1 MDFGKLKDI
10 AKAATEKTVAG
21 VSKANE
27 TRKKA
32 NQENKMKIGNETVR
46 KTVDG
51 QYYFGFYSESPYLFE
66 FAGFD
71 FAGSTITQKTVTKGK
86 TKQQGR
92 TGSVLGGAAIGSI
105 IAPGVG
111 TIVGGIAGGS
121 RKKKGTIDSTS
132 VTTTE
137 EKPGK
142 AIVKFRAVNSD
153 EVKTIKTKL
162 TQAEA
167 NNVQMFFLSQ
177 TVRRDIDLWLT
188 ILGNLFKNYSST
200 ISGG

>member
-1 MDFGKLKDI
+1 M
-10 AKAATEKTVAG
+10 
-21 VSKANE
+21 
-27 TRKKA
+27 
-32 NQENKMKIGNETVR
+32 
-46 KTVDG
+46 
-51 QYYFGFYSESPYLFE
+51 
-66 FAGFD
+66 
-71 FAGSTITQKTVTKGK
+71 
-86 TKQQGR
+86 
-92 TGSVLGGAAIGSI
+92 LGGAAIGSI

-111 TIVGGIAGGS
+111 TIVGGMAGGS

-167 NNVQMFFLSQ
+167 NNVQMFFLS
-177 TVRRDIDLWLT
+177 
-188 ILGNLFKNYSST
+188 
-200 ISGG
+200 

>member
-10 AKAATEKTVAG
+10 AKTATEKTVAG

-32 NQENKMKIGNETVR
+32 SQENKMKIGNETVR

-51 QYYFGFYSESPYLFE
+51 QYYFGFYSETPYLFE

-111 TIVGGIAGGS
+111 TIVGGMAGGS

-132 VTTTE
+132 ITTTE

-142 AIVKFRAVNSD
+142 AIVKFRAVNGN

-167 NNVQMFFLSQ
+167 NNVQMFFLS
-177 TVRRDIDLWLT
+177 
-188 ILGNLFKNYSST
+188 
-200 ISGG
+200 

>member
-10 AKAATEKTVAG
+10 AKTATEKTVAG

-27 TRKKA
+27 MRKKA
-32 NQENKMKIGNETVR
+32 SQETKISVGNQTIR
-46 KTVDG
+46 KTIDG
-51 QYYFGFYSESPYLFE
+51 KYYLGFYSENPDLYD
-66 FAGFD
+66 FAGFE

-105 IAPGVG
+105 LVPGVG
-111 TIVGGIAGGS
+111 TIVGGMAGGA
-121 RKKKGTIDSTS
+121 RKKKGKVDTTS
-132 VTTTE
+132 ITTTE

-142 AIVKFRAVNSD
+142 AILNLRNVASG
-153 EVKTIKTKL
+153 EIKTVKAKL

-167 NNVQMFFLSQ
+167 NNVQMFFLS
-177 TVRRDIDLWLT
+177 
-188 ILGNLFKNYSST
+188 
-200 ISGG
+200 

>member
-10 AKAATEKTVAG
+10 AKTATEKTVAC

-32 NQENKMKIGNETVR
+32 SQETKISVGNQTIR
-46 KTVDG
+46 KTIDG
-51 QYYFGFYSESPYLFE
+51 KYYLGFYSENPDLYD
-66 FAGFD
+66 FAGFE

-92 TGSVLGGAAIGSI
+92 TGSALVGGMIGATINPVGAVVGAVAGGA
-105 IAPGVG
+105 
-111 TIVGGIAGGS
+111 
-121 RKKKGTIDSTS
+121 RKKKGKVDTTS
-132 VTTTE
+132 ITTTE

-142 AIVKFRAVNSD
+142 AILNLRNVASG
-153 EVKTIKTKL
+153 EIKTVKAKL

-167 NNVQMFFLSQ
+167 NNVQMFFLS
-177 TVRRDIDLWLT
+177 
-188 ILGNLFKNYSST
+188 
-200 ISGG
+200 

>member
-1 MDFGKLKDI
+1 MDI
-10 AKAATEKTVAG
+10 AKLKEFAIKAAGKAKDG
-21 VSKANE
+21 VTKANE
-27 TRKKA
+27 LRKKA
-32 NQENKMKIGNETVR
+32 SQESKIKIGNAIVR
-46 KTVDG
+46 KTVDS
-51 QYYFGFYSESPYLFE
+51 QYYFGFYSETPYLFE
-66 FAGFD
+66 FVGFD
-71 FAGSTITQKTVTKGK
+71 FAGSIITQKTVTKGK

-92 TGSVLGGAAIGSI
+92 TGSVLGGAVIGNT

-111 TIVGGIAGGS
+111 AIVGGMAGGS

-142 AIVKFRAVNSD
+142 AVVKFRAVNGD

-167 NNVQMFFLSQ
+167 NNVQMFFL
-177 TVRRDIDLWLT
+177 
-188 ILGNLFKNYSST
+188 G
-200 ISGG
+200 

>member
-1 MDFGKLKDI
+1 MKPL
-10 AKAATEKTVAG
+10 EKQLTV
-21 VSKANE
+21 N
-27 TRKKA
+27 
-32 NQENKMKIGNETVR
+32 IIW
-46 KTVDG
+46 
-51 QYYFGFYSESPYLFE
+51 FYSESPYLFE

-111 TIVGGIAGGS
+111 TIVGGMAGGS

-137 EKPGK
+137 ENQEKPLLSFVLSTVMK
-142 AIVKFRAVNSD
+142 SKQLKLNSH
-153 EVKTIKTKL
+153 KLKL
-162 TQAEA
+162 TTYKCS
-167 NNVQMFFLSQ
+167 F
-177 TVRRDIDLWLT
+177 
-188 ILGNLFKNYSST
+188 
-200 ISGG
+200 

>member
-10 AKAATEKTVAG
+10 AKTATEKTVAG

-32 NQENKMKIGNETVR
+32 SRENKIKIGNETVR
-46 KTVDG
+46 KTIDG
-51 QYYFGFYSESPYLFE
+51 QYYFGFYSETPYLFE
-66 FAGFD
+66 FAGFE

-92 TGSVLGGAAIGSI
+92 TGSVLGGAAIGGI
-105 IAPGVG
+105 LNPVFGP
-111 TIVGGIAGGS
+111 IVGGMAGGS
-121 RKKKGTIDSTS
+121 RKKEGTFNSTS

-142 AIVKFRAVNSD
+142 AVVKFRAVNGD

-167 NNVQMFFLSQ
+167 NNVQMFFLS
-177 TVRRDIDLWLT
+177 
-188 ILGNLFKNYSST
+188 
-200 ISGG
+200 

>member
-10 AKAATEKTVAG
+10 AKTATEKTVAG

-32 NQENKMKIGNETVR
+32 SQETKISVGNQTIR
-46 KTVDG
+46 KTIDG
-51 QYYFGFYSESPYLFE
+51 KYYLGFYSENPDLYD
-66 FAGFD
+66 FAGFE

-92 TGSVLGGAAIGSI
+92 TGSVLGGAAIGGI
-105 IAPGVG
+105 LNPVFGP
-111 TIVGGIAGGS
+111 IVGGMAGGS
-121 RKKKGTIDSTS
+121 RKKEGTFNSTS

-142 AIVKFRAVNSD
+142 AILNLRNVASG
-153 EVKTIKTKL
+153 EIKTVKAKL

-167 NNVQMFFLSQ
+167 NNVQMFFLS
-177 TVRRDIDLWLT
+177 
-188 ILGNLFKNYSST
+188 
-200 ISGG
+200 

>member
-10 AKAATEKTVAG
+10 AKTATEKTVAG

-32 NQENKMKIGNETVR
+32 SQETKISVGNQTIR
-46 KTVDG
+46 KTIDG
-51 QYYFGFYSESPYLFE
+51 KYYLGFYSEKPDLYD
-66 FAGFD
+66 FAGFE

-105 IAPGVG
+105 LFPGVG
-111 TIVGGIAGGS
+111 TIVGGMAGGS
-121 RKKKGTIDSTS
+121 RKKKGKVDTTS
-132 VTTTE
+132 ITTTE

-142 AIVKFRAVNSD
+142 AILNLRNVASG
-153 EVKTIKTKL
+153 EIKTVKAKL

-167 NNVQMFFLSQ
+167 NNVQMFFLS
-177 TVRRDIDLWLT
+177 
-188 ILGNLFKNYSST
+188 
-200 ISGG
+200 

>member
-10 AKAATEKTVAG
+10 AKTATEKTVAG

-27 TRKKA
+27 MRKKA
-32 NQENKMKIGNETVR
+32 SQENKIKIGNETVR
-46 KTVDG
+46 KTIDG
-51 QYYFGFYSESPYLFE
+51 QYYFGFYSETPYLFE
-66 FAGFD
+66 

-105 IAPGVG
+105 LAPGVG
-111 TIVGGIAGGS
+111 TIVGGMAGAS

-142 AIVKFRAVNSD
+142 AVVKFRAVNGD

-167 NNVQMFFLSQ
+167 NNVKMFFLS
-177 TVRRDIDLWLT
+177 
-188 ILGNLFKNYSST
+188 
-200 ISGG
+200 

>member
-10 AKAATEKTVAG
+10 AKTATEKTVAG

-27 TRKKA
+27 MRKKA
-32 NQENKMKIGNETVR
+32 SQENKIKIGNETVR
-46 KTVDG
+46 KTIDG
-51 QYYFGFYSESPYLFE
+51 QYYFGFYSETPYLFE
-66 FAGFD
+66 FAGFE

-105 IAPGVG
+105 LAPGVG
-111 TIVGGIAGGS
+111 TIVGGMAGGA
-121 RKKKGTIDSTS
+121 RKKKGKVDTTS
-132 VTTTE
+132 ITTTE

-142 AIVKFRAVNSD
+142 AILNLRNVASG
-153 EVKTIKTKL
+153 EIKTVKAKL

-167 NNVQMFFLSQ
+167 NNVQMFFLS
-177 TVRRDIDLWLT
+177 
-188 ILGNLFKNYSST
+188 
-200 ISGG
+200 

>member
-1 MDFGKLKDI
+1 I
-10 AKAATEKTVAG
+10 AKTATEKTIAG

-32 NQENKMKIGNETVR
+32 SQETKISVGNQTIR
-46 KTVDG
+46 KTIDG
-51 QYYFGFYSESPYLFE
+51 KYYLGFYSENPDLYD
-66 FAGFD
+66 FAGFE

-92 TGSVLGGAAIGSI
+92 TGSVLGGAVIGSI
-105 IAPGVG
+105 LAPGVG
-111 TIVGGIAGGS
+111 TIVGGMAGGS
-121 RKKKGTIDSTS
+121 RKKKGTINSTS

-142 AIVKFRAVNSD
+142 AVVKFRAVNGD

-167 NNVQMFFLSQ
+167 NNVQMFFLS
-177 TVRRDIDLWLT
+177 
-188 ILGNLFKNYSST
+188 
-200 ISGG
+200 